1 MKVVID
7 GNIGS
12 GKTTQINLLES
23 MGFKVKRE
31 PIEQWPLDLF
41 YSDMER
47 WGLTFQLV
55 VIHTLRTTESNIIFE
70 RSPLSAKE
78 IFWKSLNKTPLEDQ
92 VFNWAYEKDAW
103 YPDVYILLDKDPVV
117 CYDHIQSR
125 DQEGDS
131 GVSLDYLHSLDEKYH
146 TMFKTITCPKYRI
159 DASLS
164 RDTIHRNVLSIVNEY
179 LSKGEL

>member
-1 MKVVID
+1 MRIVID

-23 MGFKVKRE
+23 KGYKVKRE

-55 VIHTLRTTESNIIFE
+55 VIHTLRTSDINTVFE
-70 RSPLSAKE
+70 RSPLSARE
-78 IFWKSLNKTPLEDQ
+78 IFWSSLKKTPLEDQ
-92 VFNWAYEKDAW
+92 VFRWAYEKDAW
-103 YPDVYILLDKDPVV
+103 YPDVYILLDKDPEI
-117 CYDHIQSR
+117 CYNHIQTR

-131 GVSLDYLHSLDEKYH
+131 GVSMEYLKTLDKKYQ
-146 TMFKTITCPKYRI
+146 TMFDGITCPKFRV
-159 DASLS
+159 DAS
-164 RDTIHRNVLSIVNEY
+164 RPREHIHENILSILDEY
-179 LSKGEL
+179 LPKGRV